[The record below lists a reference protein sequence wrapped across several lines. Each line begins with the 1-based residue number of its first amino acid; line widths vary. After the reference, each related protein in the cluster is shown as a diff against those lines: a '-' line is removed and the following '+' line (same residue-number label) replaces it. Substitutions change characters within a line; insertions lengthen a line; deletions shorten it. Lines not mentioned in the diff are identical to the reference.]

1 MSYWPEPNYM
11 VPNELQGRLGNVVFP
26 CVQEE
31 VELVNVQ
38 LVSAKLRMSTL
49 CLSIVLRIREESG
62 DVPII
67 LLFSKRANYFLNSS
81 PGLY

>member
-26 CVQEE
+26 RVQEE

-38 LVSAKLRMSTL
+38 PVSAKLLMSTL